1 MLLGLELVS
10 DRETKAPFDDSLQ
23 VSKRL
28 TDKMSERGV
37 IMRFSGDKVTIG
49 PPLCITKDD
58 IDEIVSAMDSAI
70 GEMES
75 ELSLR

>member
-1 MLLGLELVS
+1 
-10 DRETKAPFDDSLQ
+10 
-23 VSKRL
+23 
-28 TDKMSERGV
+28 MSERGV

>member
-1 MLLGLELVS
+1 
-10 DRETKAPFDDSLQ
+10 
-23 VSKRL
+23 
-28 TDKMSERGV
+28 
-37 IMRFSGDKVTIG
+37 MRFSADKVTLG

-58 IDEIVSAMDSAI
+58 IDEIVGAMDSAI